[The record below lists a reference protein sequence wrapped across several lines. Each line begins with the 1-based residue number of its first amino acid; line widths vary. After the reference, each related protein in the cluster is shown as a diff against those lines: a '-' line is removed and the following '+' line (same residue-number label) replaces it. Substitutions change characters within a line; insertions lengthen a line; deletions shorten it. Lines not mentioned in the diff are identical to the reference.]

1 LHLDA
6 VNEAGEGTEDVC
18 WDERDNPETVADEAM
33 CFSTPLVV
41 HWKRSEL
48 SEALS
53 LDESGLGEEGA
64 MQLADLAG
72 RGPRGL
78 LFPPLKL
85 PPPPLL
91 VWRLLDAEETL
102 RGMMYEADGNV
113 DVKETKETKTK
124 KRREEGTQNV
134 QARGDEE
141 TTRMKAAD
149 GLAVT
154 LLTKSQGLLI
164 ASGVS
169 STSAELSAVSSL
181 LLQLLQPLVPAEEPH
196 ITAGLRRQ

>member
-1 LHLDA
+1 MHLDA

-72 RGPRGL
+72 RGPLGLLL

-91 VWRLLDAEETL
+91 VWRLLDAEETR
-102 RGMMYEADGNV
+102 RGMIYEADGNV
-113 DVKETKETKTK
+113 DVKETKK
-124 KRREEGTQNV
+124 KRRERKKPNG
-134 QARGDEE
+134 G
-141 TTRMKAAD
+141 
-149 GLAVT
+149 GH
-154 LLTKSQGLLI
+154 TKC
-164 ASGVS
+164 S
-169 STSAELSAVSSL
+169 STRRRRDVDDADEGCGRISRD
-181 LLQLLQPLVPAEEPH
+181 PAH
-196 ITAGLRRQ
+196 